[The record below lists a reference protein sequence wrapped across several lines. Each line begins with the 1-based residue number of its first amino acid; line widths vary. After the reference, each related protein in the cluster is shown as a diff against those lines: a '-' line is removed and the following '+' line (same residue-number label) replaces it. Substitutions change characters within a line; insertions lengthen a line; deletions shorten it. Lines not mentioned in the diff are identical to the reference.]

1 MFSSVF
7 RCILNLFSFFLSD
20 FLNSGL
26 FINFLLFLFLFF
38 ITLSVLFLD
47 IFHTFEREIVL
58 FQLLEHV
65 DIVLD
70 IVLGHIKAWV
80 DQLEI
85 NLLEE
90 LLCLWLFPDFKA
102 ERYVRWLQNVTP
114 EATDL
119 YFLML
124 FFMVAWDVAW
134 EGSVWNFVLC

>member
-70 IVLGHIKAWV
+70 IVLGHIKA
-80 DQLEI
+80 
-85 NLLEE
+85 
-90 LLCLWLFPDFKA
+90 
-102 ERYVRWLQNVTP
+102 
-114 EATDL
+114 
-119 YFLML
+119 
-124 FFMVAWDVAW
+124 
-134 EGSVWNFVLC
+134 